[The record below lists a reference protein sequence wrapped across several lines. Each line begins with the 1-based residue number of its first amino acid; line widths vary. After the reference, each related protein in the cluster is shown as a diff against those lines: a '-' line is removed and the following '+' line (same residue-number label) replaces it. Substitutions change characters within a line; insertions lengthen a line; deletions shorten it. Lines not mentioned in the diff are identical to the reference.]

1 MKNMMLQVK
10 NSNEPI
16 RRSFIIAV
24 LFLLCL
30 TAKITVDTT
39 DMTASMTAIVKVA
52 FAQSEGTL
60 AAFMGNDC
68 CGIAQYIEGLYWL
81 YLSPATNA
89 QDVQLKFYS
98 PNLKRI
104 FVAKETFPFV
114 NDGQQGTVS
123 KPFTPEWDVAQ

>member
-1 MKNMMLQVK
+1 
-10 NSNEPI
+10 
-16 RRSFIIAV
+16 
-24 LFLLCL
+24 
-30 TAKITVDTT
+30 
-39 DMTASMTAIVKVA
+39 MTASMTAIVKVA

-89 QDVQLKFYS
+89 KDVQLKFYS

-114 NDGQQGTVS
+114 NDGLQGTVS